1 MITLED
7 VSVSFGDL
15 SVLDRVSLSVE
26 TGEFVGLVGPNGAGK
41 TTLLRSMNGVLPVD
55 SGTVT
60 VDGKQVGAC
69 TARELSRTVATVP
82 QNTHV
87 GFSFT
92 AEQIVEMGRTPHQS
106 RLDWSDDL
114 GPVEEAMGQTETLDL
129 RDRTVDSLSGGER
142 QRVLLARALAQ
153 DPAVLLLDEPTA
165 SLDINHQVQMLELV
179 TRVVGTDRAAI
190 AAIHDLDL
198 AARFCD
204 RLVLLADG
212 KIRAQGSPEAV
223 LSSMELD
230 EAFGIETA
238 SSENPVT
245 GTPTV
250 SALHDRP
257 SRPERIHVVG
267 GGPGATVAIR
277 TLWQAG
283 YNVSIGLVPAG
294 DVSASLAAQLD
305 IHSVTAPAFRQPNKA
320 LRDEARSLAENAD
333 IVVVTGGPGSASY
346 SDDST
351 ESYLDSRDLPHIYA
365 DLGGAGPRMARVDGG
380 DQNVVTT
387 ATELLCAVEDVVNS

>member
-1 MITLED
+1 MISLD
-7 VSVSFGDL
+7 NVSVSFGEV
-15 SVLDRVSLSVE
+15 SVLDSVSLSVE
-26 TGEFVGLVGPNGAGK
+26 AGEFVGLVGPNGAGK
-41 TTLLRSMNGVLPVD
+41 TTLLRTINGILPVD

-60 VDGKQVGAC
+60 VAGKQVGAC

-114 GPVEEAMGQTETLDL
+114 GPVEEAMAQTETLDL

-179 TRVVGTDRAAI
+179 TEVVGTERAAI

-204 RLVLLADG
+204 RLVLLANG
-212 KIRAQGSPEAV
+212 RICAQGSPETV
-223 LSSMELD
+223 LSSLALD

-238 SSENPVT
+238 ISENPVT
-245 GTPTV
+245 GTPVV

-257 SRPERIHVVG
+257 RRTERVHVVG
-267 GGPGATVAIR
+267 GGPGAAVALR

-283 YNVSIGLVPAG
+283 YDVSLGLVPAG
-294 DVSASLAAQLD
+294 DVSASLAAQLG
-305 IHSVTAPAFRQPNKA
+305 IQTVTAPAFNQPSKSK
-320 LRDEARSLAENAD
+320 REEASSLAALAD
-333 IVVVTGGPGSASY
+333 VLILTGGPGSELSL
-346 SDDST
+346 DST
-351 ESYLDSRDLPHIYA
+351 DCPQIYA
-365 DLGGAGPRMARVDGG
+365 DLGGAGPRLARVDGG
-380 DQNVVTT
+380 DATVVTT
-387 ATELLCAVEDVVNS
+387 AVELREAVETALDG